1 MPGSV
6 GICLGATTITI
17 AQRSGQGLQLR
28 NMAHEG
34 RVGAKLAAL
43 LDDFGSVRLGL
54 TGRKFRKRLAIPT
67 VSEPEAVELAFA
79 HLRTNYPE
87 TDCIVSAGGETFIA
101 YLLDTDGKIR
111 EVHSGNK
118 CAAGTREFFLQQIRR
133 MGLEI
138 EEALALAAEA
148 PPYMVAGRCS
158 VFCKSD
164 CTHALNKGI
173 PKAQVVAGLCRMMA
187 GKVVELL
194 KKAKARRVALVGG
207 VSRNRVLLEMLR
219 ETCPEVFVPAEAV
232 GFEAL
237 GALLW
242 AERSGVPV
250 REALGSLAAGARSFE
265 SLPSLQE
272 GLAKVTFHALPAGSL
287 APGEYLCG
295 LDVGSTTTKAVLVRA
310 DSRTIVASAYLRT
323 NGDPVSASRECYRQL
338 LDQLPPGFFPA
349 VVGLGVTG
357 SGRQIAGLH
366 ALTDG
371 VVNEIV
377 AHAAAAVHFDP
388 EVETIFEIGG
398 QDAKYTWITNRVAS
412 DYAMNEACSAGTGSF
427 LEEACRE
434 ALGIGTEE
442 IAGLAMQAINPPN
455 FSDQCAAFIGSD
467 IKTAA
472 QEGIGPEDVAA
483 GLVYSIC
490 QNYLNRVKGNRPVGR
505 KIFMQGGVCYNQAVP
520 AAMAVLCGQPI
531 VVPPEPGLMGAFG
544 AALEV
549 LRKLEGGLLQRQPF
563 NLAALATREV
573 SYLDPFVCG
582 GGREG
587 CDRKCS
593 ISRIVIDGHVYPFGG
608 ACSLYDRRRDG
619 AEQMRGEDLVS
630 LREDLVFRK
639 YAPDTASA
647 TGPTVG
653 LLPSLF
659 GSTFYPLYAHF
670 FADLGLR
677 VVTPATPDPEGMEAT
692 GAAFCHPVLLSHGFL
707 RSLLDAGVEHLF
719 LPHVKNVA
727 IDADPREANCTC
739 PLVQGEPYCLAA
751 TFPEEVSPRLL
762 TAVLEFQDRRKLQ
775 GAFVA
780 IGKQLGFPAARSRAA
795 FARAWQVFSAMRREM
810 QVLGRQF
817 LASLPAETTAIVLFG
832 RPYNAFSRIGN
843 MGIPHKFTGRAYPI
857 IPHDFLPL
865 NDPGAEVPE
874 HMYWTTGRHILQ
886 AASLVQKHPNLFG
899 VFITS
904 FSCGP
909 DSFLLG
915 YFRERMGQKPTLI
928 LELDGHTADAGVDT
942 RIEAY
947 LDVVGN
953 YRECRPAAGEA
964 AGFTTPRLGRR
975 RGASYIQA
983 NGRRYALTDPEVRVL
998 IPSMGANGTRGV
1010 ASAFRYAGVDAVA
1023 APPPG
1028 REELSLGKAV
1038 ATCKECLPLLL
1049 TVGSLRKYLQQDPR
1063 PEQVLLYFMPGS
1075 NGPCRFGQYQTF
1087 LENYLA
1093 KNRITDVALLGLSC
1107 ENSYAGLSSRF
1118 TRRAWQA
1125 ICIADGLDEI
1135 EATVRALA
1143 LDPAAAVSRL
1153 ESGKER
1159 IFRSLARD
1167 GRTRMMEVLGE
1178 ELAALARFP
1187 RKSKLDDALRINLVG
1202 EIYVRRDD
1210 FSRQNLVER
1219 LAERGIVVRTAPLTE
1234 WLHYSDYCVV
1244 HGLASNTSLRE
1255 RLGVRLN
1262 QVVKGRDQKAIEQ
1275 QLARSGYVQGGG
1287 HHISQVVCASG
1298 RLVNPLL
1305 ATEASLTVGTTLL
1318 ELGEVVHGV
1327 ISIGPF
1333 GCMPCRIAE
1342 AVINGRLASE
1352 KSLVSSHNRHLL
1364 SFGEAG
1370 LPLPFLAIETDGNA
1384 FPQLVDARLECFLLA
1399 AQRLRDGLKGGKF
1412 LPDPAKVN
1420 EPLAGQ
1426 TAAGSRGGS
1435 EWGAGALDL
1444 ECPAEPA
1451 PPSLPFCDAP

>member
-1 MPGSV
+1 MSGSV

-17 AQRSGQGLQLR
+17 AQRTRQGLQLR
-28 NMAHEG
+28 SLAHEG
-34 RVGAKLAAL
+34 KVGAKLATL
-43 LDDFGSVRLGL
+43 LDEFGPIRLGL
-54 TGRKFRKRLAIPT
+54 TGRKFRQRLAIPT

-79 HLRTNYPE
+79 QLRSRYPG

-101 YLLDTDGKIR
+101 YLLDGDGRIR
-111 EVHSGNK
+111 AVHSGNK
-118 CAAGTREFFLQQIRR
+118 CAAGTGEFFLQQIRR
-133 MGLEI
+133 MGLGI
-138 EEALALAAEA
+138 EEALALAAGA
-148 PPYMVAGRCS
+148 PPYTVAGRCS

-187 GKVVELL
+187 GKILELL
-194 KKAKARRVALVGG
+194 KRAGARRVALVGG
-207 VSRNRVLLEMLR
+207 VSRNRVLLAMLQ
-219 ETCPEVFVPAEAV
+219 EAGPELFVPAEAV
-232 GFEAL
+232 GFEAF

-250 REALGSLAAGARSFE
+250 RGAQGALAAGARSFE
-265 SLPSLQE
+265 ALPPLTA
-272 GLAKVTFHALPAGSL
+272 GLARVTFHTLPAGSFT
-287 APGEYLCG
+287 PGEYLCG

-310 DSRTIVASAYLRT
+310 DNRSIVASAYLRT
-323 NGDPVSASRECYRQL
+323 NGDPVGASRECYRRL
-338 LDQLPPGFFPA
+338 LEQLPPAFPP
-349 VVGLGVTG
+349 VVAGLGVTG

-398 QDAKYTWITNRVAS
+398 QDAKYTWITNQVAS

-434 ALGIGTEE
+434 ALGIGTEA
-442 IAGLAMQAINPPN
+442 IAGLAVQATSPPN

-472 QEGIGPEDVAA
+472 QEGIGPQDAAA

-505 KIFMQGGVCYNQAVP
+505 KIFMQGGVCYNRAVP

-549 LRKLEGGLLQRQPF
+549 QRKLGSGLLQRQTF
-563 NLAALATREV
+563 DLTVLAAREV
-573 SYLDPFVCG
+573 GYLESFVCG

-593 ISRIVIDGHVYPFGG
+593 IARIVLDGQTYPFGG
-608 ACSLYDRRRDG
+608 ACSLYDRRRG
-619 AEQMRGEDLVS
+619 GGEQVRGEDLVS
-630 LREDLVFRK
+630 LREELVFRK
-639 YAPDTASA
+639 YAPDTTVA
-647 TGPTVG
+647 TGPSVG
-653 LLPSLF
+653 LLPSLL

-670 FADLGLR
+670 FAALGLR
-677 VVTPATPDPEGMEAT
+677 VMIPDRPDSEGMEAA
-692 GAAFCHPVLLSHGFL
+692 GAAFCHPLLLSHGYL
-707 RSLLDAGVEHLF
+707 RRLLEMGVDHLF

-739 PLVQGEPYCLAA
+739 PLVQGEAYCLGAA
-751 TFPEEVSPRLL
+751 FPEDLAPRLL
-762 TAVLEFQDRRKLQ
+762 TTVLEFQDRRKLQ

-780 IGKQLGFPAARSRAA
+780 VGRQLGFSAARARTA
-795 FARAWQVFSAMRREM
+795 FAKAWEVFAAMRREM
-810 QVLGRQF
+810 QQLGRQF
-817 LASLPAETTAIVLFG
+817 LATLAPDTTAVVLFG
-832 RPYNAFSRIGN
+832 RSYNAFSRIGN
-843 MGIPHKFTGRAYPI
+843 MGIPHKFAGRGYPI

-865 NDPGAEVPE
+865 DAPGAEVPE
-874 HMYWTTGRHILQ
+874 HMFWTSGRHILQ
-886 AASLVQKHPNLFG
+886 AADLVANHPNLFG
-899 VFITS
+899 VYITS

-915 YFRERMGQKPTLI
+915 YFRERMGQKPSLI
-928 LELDGHTADAGVDT
+928 LELDAHTADAGVDT

-953 YRECRPAAGEA
+953 YRECRPVAGS
-964 AGFTTPRLGRR
+964 GSPRSGRR
-975 RGASYIQA
+975 PVARNLQA
-983 NGRRYALTDPEVRVL
+983 GGRRFALTDPGVRVL
-998 IPSMGANGTRGV
+998 VPSMGANGTQGL
-1010 ASAFRYAGVDAVA
+1010 AAAFRYAGIDAVA

-1028 REELSLGKAV
+1028 REELNLGKGV

-1049 TVGSLRKYLQQDPR
+1049 TVGSLRKYLQQESR
-1063 PEQVLLYFMPGS
+1063 PEQFLFYFMAAS
-1075 NGPCRFGQYQTF
+1075 DGPCRLGQYQVF
-1087 LENYLA
+1087 LENFLA
-1093 KNRITDVALLGLSC
+1093 KHRIDDVDLLTLSC
-1107 ENSYAGLSSRF
+1107 ENGYAGLPSRF

-1125 ICIADGLDEI
+1125 LCIADGLDEI
-1135 EATVRALA
+1135 AATLRALA
-1143 LDPAAAVSRL
+1143 CDPAAALARL
-1153 ESGKER
+1153 EVGKER
-1159 IFRSLARD
+1159 IFRSLAGDDRK
-1167 GRTRMMEVLGE
+1167 RMLAVLGA

-1187 RKSKLDDALRINLVG
+1187 RRGRWEDALRINLVG

-1234 WLHYSDYCVV
+1234 WLHYSDYCMVN
-1244 HGLASNTSLRE
+1244 GLASNTSFRE
-1255 RLGVRLN
+1255 RLGVRLK
-1262 QVVKGRDQKAIEQ
+1262 QVVKRRDQQAIEQ
-1275 QLARSGYVQGGG
+1275 QLGRSGYFQGGG
-1287 HHISQVVCASG
+1287 HHIPQVVRAGS
-1298 RLVNPLL
+1298 RLVNPAL

-1318 ELGEVVHGV
+1318 ELGTVVHGV

-1342 AVINGRLASE
+1342 AVLSRRLASE
-1352 KSLVSSHNRHLL
+1352 KAPVSNPREQP
-1364 SFGEAG
+1364 GPAGAAG

-1384 FPQLVDARLECFLLA
+1384 FPQLVEARLESFLLA
-1399 AQRLRDGLKGGKF
+1399 AQRLRDGLREGDETTAGTQVYE
-1412 LPDPAKVN
+1412 L
-1420 EPLAGQ
+1420 LAGQ
-1426 TAAGSRGGS
+1426 FSAGSCAGG
-1435 EWGAGALDL
+1435 EWEAGPVDL
-1444 ECPAEPA
+1444 KEPA
-1451 PPSLPFCDAP
+1451 APEQLASRAQFKYLK

>member
-17 AQRSGQGLQLR
+17 AQRTVQGLKLWSL
-28 NMAHEG
+28 AHEG
-34 RVGAKLAAL
+34 QVGAKLDTL
-43 LDDFGSVRLGL
+43 LDEFGSLRLGL
-54 TGRKFRKRLAIPT
+54 TGRKFRKRFAIPT

-79 HLRTNYPE
+79 HLRTSYPE

-101 YLLDTDGKIR
+101 YLLDADGKIR

-118 CAAGTREFFLQQIRR
+118 CAAGTGEFFLQQIHR

-138 EEALALAAEA
+138 DEALALAAEA
-148 PPYMVAGRCS
+148 PPYPVAGRCS

-164 CTHALNKGI
+164 STHAMNKGI

-187 GKVVELL
+187 DKIIELL
-194 KKAKARRVALVGG
+194 KKGKSRRAVLVGG

-219 ETCPEVFVPAEAV
+219 ETCPEILVPAEAV

-237 GALLW
+237 GAMLW
-242 AERSGVPV
+242 AERGDVMV
-250 REALGSLAAGARSFE
+250 RELQGALAAGARSFE
-265 SLPSLQE
+265 SLPPLQE
-272 GLAKVTFHALPAGSL
+272 GLAKVTFHDLPMGSFG
-287 APGEYLCG
+287 PGEYVCG
-295 LDVGSTTTKAVLVRA
+295 LDVGSTTTKAVLVRSE
-310 DSRTIVASAYLRT
+310 SRTITCKAYLRT
-323 NGDPVSASRECYRQL
+323 NGDPVGASRECYRML
-338 LDQLPPGFFPA
+338 LAQLPPGFSPIVA
-349 VVGLGVTG
+349 GLGVTG

-371 VVNEIV
+371 VVNEIL

-398 QDAKYTWITNRVAS
+398 QDAKYTLITNRVAC

-442 IAGLAMQAINPPN
+442 IAELAMQAINPPN

-472 QEGIGPEDVAA
+472 QEGIGPEDAAA

-490 QNYLNRVKGNRPVGR
+490 QNYLNRVKGNRSVGR
-505 KIFMQGGVCYNQAVP
+505 KIFMQGGVCYNRAVP

-544 AALEV
+544 AGLEV
-549 LRKLEGGLLQRQPF
+549 LRKLESGLLQRQAF
-563 NLAALATREV
+563 NLADLATREV
-573 SYLDPFVCG
+573 RYLEPFVCC

-593 ISRIVIDGHVYPFGG
+593 IARIVIDGCTYPFGG
-608 ACSLYDRRRDG
+608 ACSLYDRRHGR
-619 AEQMRGEDLVS
+619 AEQVRGEDLVS

-639 YAPDTASA
+639 YAPDTANA

-670 FADLGLR
+670 FVDLGLR
-677 VVTPATPDPEGMEAT
+677 VVLPDMPDPEGMKAA
-692 GAAFCHPVLLSHGFL
+692 GAAFCQPVLHGHGFL
-707 RSLLDAGVEHLF
+707 RRLLDAGVEHLF

-727 IDADPREANCTC
+727 IDADPREAHCTC
-739 PLVQGEPYCLAA
+739 PLVQGEPYCLSA

-762 TAVLEFQDRRKLQ
+762 TAVLEFQDQRKLQ
-775 GAFVA
+775 KAFIS
-780 IGKQLGFPAARSRAA
+780 IGTQLGFPAARSRAA
-795 FARAWQVFSAMRREM
+795 FTRAWQVFSAMRYEM
-810 QVLGRQF
+810 QELGRQF
-817 LASLPAETTAIVLFG
+817 LASLPAEATAIVLFG
-832 RPYNAFSRIGN
+832 RSYNAFSRIGN
-843 MGIPHKFTGRAYPI
+843 MGIPHKFAGRGYPI

-865 NDPGAEVPE
+865 DDPRAEAPD

-886 AASLVQKHPNLFG
+886 IASLVHKHPNLFG
-899 VFITS
+899 VFITN

-915 YFRERMGQKPTLI
+915 NFRERMGQKPTLI
-928 LELDGHTADAGVDT
+928 LELDAHTADAGIDT
-942 RIEAY
+942 RVEAY

-953 YRECRPAAGEA
+953 YRECCPATGEGV
-964 AGFTTPRLGRR
+964 GFNPPRFGRR
-975 RGASYIQA
+975 WGASYIQA
-983 NGRRYALTDPEVRVL
+983 DDRRYALTDPGVRVL
-998 IPSMGANGTRGV
+998 VPSMGVNGTRGV
-1010 ASAFRYAGVDAVA
+1010 VSAFRYAGVDAVA

-1028 REELSLGKAV
+1028 REELNLGKAV

-1049 TVGSLRKYLQQDPR
+1049 TVGSLRKYLQQVPR
-1063 PEQVLLYFMPGS
+1063 PEQILLYLMPGS
-1075 NGPCRFGQYQTF
+1075 DGPCRFGQYQTF

-1093 KNRITDVALLGLSC
+1093 KNRINDVALLGLSC
-1107 ENSYAGLSSRF
+1107 ENSYAGLSNRF
-1118 TRRAWQA
+1118 SRRAWQA

-1143 LDPAAAVSRL
+1143 LDPAAALTRL
-1153 ESGKER
+1153 ESVKER
-1159 IFRSLARD
+1159 IFESLAND
-1167 GRTRMMEVLGE
+1167 DRTRMLNVLGE
-1178 ELAALARFP
+1178 EMAMLARFP
-1187 RKSKLDDALRINLVG
+1187 SKSKSDDALRINLVG
-1202 EIYVRRDD
+1202 EIYVRHDD
-1210 FSRQNLVER
+1210 FSRQSLVER
-1219 LAERGIVVRTAPLTE
+1219 LAERGIVVRTAPYTE
-1234 WLHYSDYCVV
+1234 WFHYSDYCVV
-1244 HGLASNTSLRE
+1244 HGLASNTSLQE
-1255 RLGVRLN
+1255 RLAVRLN
-1262 QVVKGRDQKAIEQ
+1262 QMIKWRDQRAIEQ
-1275 QLARSGYVQGGG
+1275 QLARSGYVLGGG
-1287 HHISQVVCASG
+1287 HHVTQVVRASG

-1305 ATEASLTVGTTLL
+1305 ATEASLTVGSTLL
-1318 ELGEVVHGV
+1318 ELGECAHGV

-1342 AVINGRLASE
+1342 SVLNGRLTSE
-1352 KSLVSSHNRHLL
+1352 KLLITNHNSHLL
-1364 SFGEAG
+1364 SSGEMG

-1384 FPQLVDARLECFLLA
+1384 FPQLVDARLECFLLS
-1399 AQRLRDGLKGGKF
+1399 AQRLRDGLKRGKI
-1412 LPDPAKVN
+1412 LLAPAHVF

-1426 TAAGSRGGS
+1426 TFDLPIGGAN
-1435 EWGAGALDL
+1435 GV
-1444 ECPAEPA
+1444 PEP
-1451 PPSLPFCDAP
+1451 LI